1 MDLGWEGFLL
11 VIGRMSGLFIVSP
24 VFSGRQIPIQ
34 VKILLILFLSGMVTF
49 INPIRA
55 GVPITNSGMFLLALG
70 LEILVG
76 YTLGFVA
83 YVIFAGIQLAGQL
96 MDMQMGFGI
105 VNVIDPQSGTQ
116 VPLIGNFQYLAAIMV
131 FLGMNGH
138 HLLLR
143 ALNDSYQLI
152 PVLGASFDGQI
163 LEFIMEMGAYM
174 FVIALKLAA
183 PVVAA
188 LFMADLALGF
198 IARTVPQMN
207 VFVVGL
213 PLKIG
218 AGLVMVMLTLPVFIW
233 FTQILMERFFG
244 QLDTL
249 IFLLGR

>member
-1 MDLGWEGFLL
+1 MELGWQGFLL
-11 VIGRMSGLFIVSP
+11 VIGRTSGLFISSP
-24 VFSGRQIPIQ
+24 VFSGRQVPIQ
-34 VKILLILFLSGMVTF
+34 VKILLIIFLSGMIAFV
-49 INPIRA
+49 NPLPTE
-55 GVPITNSGMFLLALG
+55 VPITHSGMFIMALALE
-70 LEILVG
+70 LLIG

-105 VNVIDPQSGTQ
+105 VNVIDPQSGMQ
-116 VPLIGNFQYLAAIMV
+116 VPLIGNFQYLVAIMV
-131 FLGMNGH
+131 FLGVNGH

-143 ALNDSYQLI
+143 ALNDSYQFI
-152 PVLGASFDGQI
+152 PVLGAGFNGEF
-163 LEFIMEMGAYM
+163 LEFMMEMGAYM
-174 FVIALKLAA
+174 FVIGLKLAA

-218 AGLVMVMLTLPVFIW
+218 AGLVMVMLTLPVFVW
-233 FTQILMERFFG
+233 FVQILIERFFG
-244 QLDTL
+244 YLDNL
-249 IFLLGR
+249 IIILGK

>member
-1 MDLGWEGFLL
+1 MDLGWEGLLL
-11 VIGRMSGLFIVSP
+11 VIGRTSGLFIISP

-34 VKILLILFLSGMVTF
+34 IKIVLVFFLSGMIAF
-49 INPIRA
+49 INPIMA
-55 GVPITNSGMFLLALG
+55 EVPITNSGMFLIALG
-70 LEILVG
+70 MEILIG

-116 VPLIGNFQYLAAIMV
+116 VPLIGNFQYLLAIMI
-131 FLGMNGH
+131 FLGVNGH

-143 ALNDSYQLI
+143 ALNDSYQLV
-152 PVLGASFDGQI
+152 PVLGTSYDGQI
-163 LEFIMEMGAYM
+163 LQFMMEMGLYM
-174 FVIALKLAA
+174 FVIGLKLAA

-198 IARTVPQMN
+198 VARTVPQMN

-218 AGLVMVMLTLPVFIW
+218 AGLVMVMMTLPVFIW
-233 FTQILMERFFG
+233 FIQVLMERFFG
-244 QLDTL
+244 YLDSL
-249 IFLLGR
+249 IVILGK

>member
-1 MDLGWEGFLL
+1 MNLGWEGFLL
-11 VIGRMSGLFIVSP
+11 VIGRTSGLFIISP

-34 VKILLILFLSGMVTF
+34 VKILLVMFLSGVIAF
-49 INPIRA
+49 INPIRTA
-55 GVPITNSGMFLLALG
+55 VPITHSGTFLMALG
-70 LEILVG
+70 LEILIG
-76 YTLGFVA
+76 YTIGFVA

-116 VPLIGNFQYLAAIMV
+116 VPLIGNFQYLVAIMV
-131 FLGMNGH
+131 FLGVNGH
-138 HLLLR
+138 HHLLR
-143 ALNDSYQLI
+143 ALNDSYQLV
-152 PVLGASFDGQI
+152 PVLGTVFNGQ
-163 LEFIMEMGAYM
+163 LFEFMMQMGAYM

-233 FTQILMERFFG
+233 FIQILMEKFFSY
-244 QLDTL
+244 LDSL
-249 IFLLGR
+249 IILLGK

>member
-1 MDLGWEGFLL
+1 MGLGWEGFLL
-11 VIGRMSGLFIVSP
+11 VIGRTSGLFISGP
-24 VFSGRQIPIQ
+24 VLSGRQIPIQ
-34 VKILLILFLSGMVTF
+34 VKILLIIFLSGMIAFV
-49 INPIRA
+49 NPVITE
-55 GVPITNSGMFLLALG
+55 VPITHAGMFFMALG
-70 LEILVG
+70 LEVLIG

-83 YVIFAGIQLAGQL
+83 YVIFAGIQLAGQM

-116 VPLIGNFQYLAAIMV
+116 VPLIGNFQYLVAIMV
-131 FLGMNGH
+131 FLGINGH

-143 ALNDSYQLI
+143 ALNDSYHFI
-152 PVLGASFDGQI
+152 PVLGANFDGQFF
-163 LEFIMEMGAYM
+163 EFIMGMGLYM
-174 FVIALKLAA
+174 FAIGLKLAA

-233 FTQILMERFFG
+233 FTQVLMERLFG
-244 QLDTL
+244 YLDNMIL
-249 IFLLGR
+249 ILGK

>member
-1 MDLGWEGFLL
+1 MDLGWEGLLL
-11 VIGRMSGLFIVSP
+11 VIGRTSGLFIISP

-34 VKILLILFLSGMVTF
+34 IKIILVIFLSGMIAF
-49 INPIRA
+49 INPIMTE
-55 GVPITNSGMFLLALG
+55 VLITNSGMFLIALG
-70 LEILVG
+70 MEVLIG

-116 VPLIGNFQYLAAIMV
+116 VPLIGNFQYLLAIMI
-131 FLGMNGH
+131 FLGVNGH

-143 ALNDSYQLI
+143 ALNDSYQLV
-152 PVLGASFDGQI
+152 PVLGTSYDGQI
-163 LEFIMEMGAYM
+163 LEFMMEMGLYM
-174 FVIALKLAA
+174 FVIGLKLAA

-198 IARTVPQMN
+198 VARTVPQMN

-218 AGLVMVMLTLPVFIW
+218 AGLLMVMMTLPVFIW
-233 FTQILMERFFG
+233 FIQILMERFFG
-244 QLDTL
+244 YLDSL
-249 IFLLGR
+249 IVILGK